1 MILIQNRKQ
10 NASLVILDLEKLINF
25 DTSTSELAHCMSFE
39 VRDNL
44 LNNLLSII
52 GVNGEI
58 HLKMS
63 ELQSM

>member
-25 DTSTSELAHCMSFE
+25 DTSTSELVRCMSFE
-39 VRDNL
+39 VQDNL

-63 ELQSM
+63 GLQSI